1 MKLRLITALLLS
13 GLPLLAQGQGRISGV
28 VQDGKRAVVP
38 GAQLLVEN
46 TERGVRRQANTDDL
60 GRYSLP
66 DLPIGTY
73 RITATATGFSA
84 RTLSG
89 ITLTVGSVTAL
100 DIQLDVASVTERIE
114 VKAELPVIDPQQAAG
129 TLINNRS
136 LVELP
141 INGRDFA
148 RFAMLTPGAVGRTA
162 SLSDL
167 AFNGLH
173 PSHNNFTIDGV
184 DASRGDQP
192 VVTNGFERGARLLTG
207 SIDSL
212 AEFRIQTSN
221 YRAEFGR
228 AAGTVI
234 TVASRAGTNNFHGL
248 LFNYLRNSA
257 LDARNFFNTTNQ
269 LKDPFRY
276 NNFGG
281 NLGGRIWRDRT
292 FFFTNYEGS
301 RQRLGARGT
310 GTVPSALLRQQT
322 LATSPSLAFLLENF
336 PLGTSTTANPLV
348 DSYTR
353 SQSVKINEDTGS
365 FRLDHNLSSRDRLFA
380 RINLNNSVVDGPL
393 FSILPSALGLTDF
406 QLVSSKSRNAVLN
419 WQRVVSPN
427 TLLELTAGLQRTMT
441 NGSSDTPYPQVNI
454 TGLTVVP
461 GSRRLNLSNANVFQ
475 YGGNISHVRGGHTF
489 KAGATLW
496 RTQVNSWTT
505 SFISLTYLSLQDF
518 INNRLGIANLTAGT
532 FGNGIRQ
539 SHLGL
544 FAQDSWQLRPGLTID
559 YGIRYDVTTPN
570 YDAQDRL
577 QSFDTRAGALNPA
590 GGPWYRADRN
600 NWAPRL
606 GIAWQLRPRF
616 AIRTGYGLFYQQFAP
631 GFGNNIA
638 QNTVTGNSQ
647 LVRQSIPNLSWP
659 VAPFVAQ
666 GTVALPVANGLN
678 WDKPDLY
685 AQQWN
690 FTLLTALPGSFSL
703 ETAYVGNRGVNLRR
717 SVNLNWLDPLSG
729 RRAYPAFSRV
739 NIDFAN
745 GQSNYHGFQT
755 HLRRQLAGGWLMAF
769 AYTYSKAMDSVNDAV
784 VGNTEPQDFR
794 CFACERSVAGT
805 DVRHIASVNAL
816 WDIPFA
822 RQNRWLGGWKLSGLA
837 MIRSGIA
844 LNATQPLNTL
854 GSDNATNQ
862 RPDRV
867 LGVSPYPANPA
878 PEFWLN
884 PAAFATAPRGRLG
897 NSGRNPLY
905 GPGFLQTD
913 LSLLKDFRL
922 RESWKLQFR
931 TEAFNILNRAN
942 FAQPNTVVG
951 TPNFGRIFNT
961 VGRTIGS
968 GTSRQIQMVLRLE
981 F

>member
-1 MKLRLITALLLS
+1 MNLRFCFLIFSTTLALF
-13 GLPLLAQGQGRISGV
+13 GQGQGRISGQ
-28 VQDGKRAVVP
+28 VQDTKRAAIP
-38 GAQLLVEN
+38 GARVTAEGRD
-46 TERGVRRQANTDDL
+46 RGVRRQAVADDL

-66 DLPIGTY
+66 DLPIGIYELRTD
-73 RITATATGFSA
+73 APGFA
-84 RTLSG
+84 PRTVSG
-89 ITLTVGSVTAL
+89 VVLTVGAVAAIDL
-100 DIQLDVASVTERIE
+100 QLDVAGITGRIE
-114 VKAELPVIDPQQAAG
+114 VKAEMPVIDPQQAAG
-129 TLINNRS
+129 AFVANRA

-173 PSHNNFTIDGV
+173 PSHNNFTLDGV

-207 SIDSL
+207 SLDSL
-212 AEFRIQTSN
+212 SEFRIQTSN

-234 TVASRAGTNNFHGL
+234 TVATRAGTNNYHGV
-248 LFNYLRNSA
+248 LFEYLRNSA

-269 LKDPFRY
+269 IKDPFRY

-281 NLGGRIWRDRT
+281 NLGGRIWKDRT
-292 FFFTNYEGS
+292 FFFVNYEAS

-310 GTVPSALLRQQT
+310 GTVPSSLLRQQA
-322 LATSPSLAFLLENF
+322 LATSPSLAFLLENY
-336 PLGTSTTANPLV
+336 PLGTAPTANPLV

-353 SQSVKINEDTGS
+353 SESVKINEDTGS
-365 FRLDHNLSSRDRLFA
+365 LRLDHNLSAKDRLFA
-380 RINLNNSVVDGPL
+380 RVNLNNSTVDGPL

-419 WQRVVSPN
+419 WQRVLSPAS
-427 TLLELTAGLQRTMT
+427 LLELTAGLQRTMT

-461 GSRRLNLSNANVFQ
+461 GSRRLNLSNATVFQ
-475 YGGNISHVRGGHTF
+475 YGGNFSHVRGGHTF

-518 INNRLGIANLTAGT
+518 LSNRLGIANLTAGT

-544 FAQDSWQLRPGLTID
+544 FAQDSWQLRRGLTVD

-570 YDAQDRL
+570 YDVQDRL
-577 QSFDTRAGALNPA
+577 QSFDTRSGALNPP

-606 GIAWQLRPRF
+606 GVAWQIRPRF
-616 AIRTGYGLFYQQFAP
+616 AIRTGYGFFFQQFAP

-647 LVRQSIPNLSWP
+647 IVRQSVPNLAWP

-690 FTLLTALPGSFSL
+690 FTLLTALPGAFSL

-717 SVNLNWLDPLSG
+717 SVNLNWLDPVTG

-739 NIDFAN
+739 NVDFAN
-745 GQSNYHGFQT
+745 GQSHYHGFQT
-755 HLRRQLAGGWLMAF
+755 HLRRQLAQGWLMGF
-769 AYTYSKAMDSVNDAV
+769 AYTYSKAMDTVNDAV
-784 VGNTEPQDFR
+784 IGGTEPQDFR
-794 CFACERSVAGT
+794 CFACERAAAGT
-805 DVRHIASVNAL
+805 DVRHIASINAL

-837 MIRSGIA
+837 MLRSGIA
-844 LNATQPLNTL
+844 LNVTQPVNTF
-854 GSDNATNQ
+854 GSDNAANQ

-867 LGVSPYPANPA
+867 LGVSPYAANPT
-878 PEFWLN
+878 PDFWLN
-884 PAAFATAPRGRLG
+884 PAAFAAAPRGRVG
-897 NSGRNPLY
+897 TSGRNPLS
-905 GPGFLQTD
+905 GPGFVQTD
-913 LSLLKDFRL
+913 ISLLKDFRL
-922 RESWKLQFR
+922 RESWKVQFR
-931 TEAFNILNRAN
+931 TEAFNVLNRPN
-942 FAQPNTVVG
+942 FAQPNTVAG
-951 TPNFGRIFNT
+951 TPNYGRIFNT
-961 VGRTIGS
+961 LGRTIGS
-968 GTSRQIQMVLRLE
+968 GTSRQIQLVVRFE

>member
-1 MKLRLITALLLS
+1 MRYLLFFAAAVAA
-13 GLPLLAQGQGRISGV
+13 LAQSNGRVAGQI
-28 VQDGKRAVVP
+28 QDTKLAGIP
-38 GAQLLVEN
+38 GAKVTVEDS
-46 TERGVRRQANTDDL
+46 ERGFRREVMADSA
-60 GRYSLP
+60 GRYSAP
-66 DLPIGTY
+66 DLPIGRYQVRAEAPGFAVRTV
-73 RITATATGFSA
+73 TGV
-84 RTLSG
+84 
-89 ITLTVGSVTAL
+89 TLTVGAVVAL
-100 DIQLDVASVTERIE
+100 DVQLEVAGVTERIE
-114 VKAELPVIDPQQAAG
+114 VVASISPIDPQQAAG
-129 TLINNRS
+129 ALVANRP

-148 RFAMLTPGAVGRTA
+148 RFSLLTPGAVGRTA

-167 AFNGLH
+167 AFNGMH
-173 PSHNNFTIDGV
+173 PSHNNFTIDGI

-192 VVTNGFERGARLLTG
+192 VVTNGFERGGRLLTG
-207 SIDSL
+207 SLDSL
-212 AEFRIQTSN
+212 SEFRIQTSN
-221 YRAEFGR
+221 YRAEYGR

-234 TVASRAGTNNFHGL
+234 TVASRAGTNSFHGA
-248 LFNYLRNSA
+248 LFEYFRNSA
-257 LDARNFFNTTNQ
+257 LDARNYFNTTDQ

-310 GTVPSALLRQQT
+310 GTVPSALMRQQT
-322 LATSPSLAFLLENF
+322 LAASPNLGFLLENF
-336 PLGTSTTANPLV
+336 PLGTTPTANPLV

-353 SQSVKINEDTGS
+353 SESVKINEDTGS
-365 FRLDHNLSSRDRLFA
+365 IRLDHNASPRDRLFA
-380 RINLNNSVVDGPL
+380 RLNLNNSTVDGPL

-406 QLVSSKSRNAVLN
+406 QLVASHSRNAALN
-419 WQRVVSPN
+419 WQRVISPAS
-427 TLLELTAGLQRTMT
+427 LLELTAGLQRTMT
-441 NGSSDTPYPQVNI
+441 NGSSETPFPQVNI

-475 YGGNISHVRGGHTF
+475 YGGTFSHVRGSHTI

-505 SFISLTYLSLQDF
+505 SVASVSYLSLQDF
-518 INNRLGIANLTAGT
+518 INNRMGIANLTAGT

-539 SHLGL
+539 THVGL
-544 FAQDSWQLRPGLTID
+544 FVQDNWQVRPGLTVD

-570 YDAQDRL
+570 HDNQDRL
-577 QSFDTRAGALNPA
+577 QSFDTRSGQLSAP

-600 NWAPRL
+600 NFAPRL
-606 GIAWQLRPRF
+606 GIAWQLRPRW
-616 AIRTGYGLFYQQFAP
+616 AIRTGYGLFFQQFAP

-638 QNTVTGNSQ
+638 QNTLTGNSQ
-647 LVRQSIPNLSWP
+647 LVRQSIPDLAWP
-659 VAPFVAQ
+659 LDPFIAR
-666 GTVALPVANGLN
+666 GTAALPVANGLN

-690 FTLLTALPGSFSL
+690 FTLLTALPGSLSL
-703 ETAYVGNRGVNLRR
+703 ETAYVGNRGTNLRR
-717 SVNLNWLDPLSG
+717 SVNLNWLNPDTG

-745 GQSNYHGFQT
+745 GQSNYHGLQL
-755 HLRRQLAGGWLMAF
+755 HLRRQMAQGWLLGF
-769 AYTYSKAMDSVNDAV
+769 AYTYAKTMGDVNDAV

-794 CFACERSVAGT
+794 CFACEYGLAST
-805 DVRHIASVNAL
+805 DVRQIATMNAL
-816 WDIPFA
+816 WDLPWA
-822 RQNRWLGGWKLSGLA
+822 KGNRWLGGWKLSGLA
-837 MIRSGIA
+837 MLRSGIS
-844 LNATQPLNTL
+844 LNVTQPRNTV

-867 LGVSPYPANPA
+867 LGVSPYLDNPSA
-878 PEFWLN
+878 SLWLN
-884 PAAFATAPRGRLG
+884 PAAFQVAPQGRYG
-897 NSGRNPLY
+897 NSARHPLH
-905 GPGFLQTD
+905 GPGFFQAD
-913 LSLLKDFRL
+913 VSLLKDFRL
-922 RESWKLQFR
+922 GEGSKLQFR
-931 TEAFNILNRAN
+931 TETFNIFNRPN

-951 TPNFGRIFNT
+951 TPNYGRIFNT
-961 VGRTIGS
+961 LGRTIGS

>member
-1 MKLRLITALLLS
+1 MRYLFLFAAAVAA
-13 GLPLLAQGQGRISGV
+13 LAQSNGRIAGQI
-28 VQDGKRAVVP
+28 QDTKLAGIP
-38 GAQLLVEN
+38 GAQVTVEDP
-46 TERGVRRQANTDDL
+46 ERGFRRNVVADGA
-60 GRYSLP
+60 GRYSAP
-66 DLPIGTY
+66 DLPIGRY
-73 RITATATGFSA
+73 QIKAEAPGFA
-84 RTLSG
+84 PRTLTG
-89 ITLTVGSVTAL
+89 LTLTVGAVLAL
-100 DIQLDVASVTERIE
+100 DVQLEVAGVTERVDVVASVS
-114 VKAELPVIDPQQAAG
+114 PIDPQQAAG
-129 TLINNRS
+129 ALVANRP

-148 RFAMLTPGAVGRTA
+148 RFSLLTPGAVGRTA

-167 AFNGLH
+167 AFNGMH
-173 PSHNNFTIDGV
+173 PSHNNFTIDGI

-192 VVTNGFERGARLLTG
+192 VVTNGFERGGRLLTG
-207 SIDSL
+207 SLDSL

-221 YRAEFGR
+221 YRAEYGR

-234 TVASRAGTNNFHGL
+234 TVASRAGTNAFHGA
-248 LFNYLRNSA
+248 LFEYFRNSA
-257 LDARNFFNTTNQ
+257 LDARNYFNTTNQ

-310 GTVPSALLRQQT
+310 GTVPSALMRQQT
-322 LATSPSLAFLLENF
+322 LAASPNLAFLLENF
-336 PLGTSTTANPLV
+336 PRGTTPTANPLV

-353 SQSVKINEDTGS
+353 SESVKLNEDTGS
-365 FRLDHNLSSRDRLFA
+365 LRLDHNASPRDRIFA
-380 RINLNNSVVDGPL
+380 RLNLNNSTVDGPL

-406 QLVSSKSRNAVLN
+406 QLVASHSRNAALN
-419 WQRVVSPN
+419 WQRVISPAS
-427 TLLELTAGLQRTMT
+427 LLELTAGLQRTMT
-441 NGSSDTPYPQVNI
+441 NGSSETPFPQVNI

-475 YGGNISHVRGGHTF
+475 YGGTFSHVRGSHTI

-505 SFISLTYLSLQDF
+505 SVASVSYLSLQDF
-518 INNRLGIANLTAGT
+518 INNRMGIANLTAGT

-539 SHLGL
+539 THVGL
-544 FAQDSWQLRPGLTID
+544 FVQDNWQVRPGLTVD

-570 YDAQDRL
+570 HDNQDRL
-577 QSFDTRAGALNPA
+577 QSFDTRSGQLSVP

-600 NWAPRL
+600 NFAPRL

-616 AIRTGYGLFYQQFAP
+616 AIRTGYGLFFQQFAP

-638 QNTVTGNSQ
+638 QNTLTGNSQ
-647 LVRQSIPNLSWP
+647 LVRQSIPDLAWP
-659 VAPFVAQ
+659 LDPFIAR
-666 GTVALPVANGLN
+666 GTAALPVANGLN

-690 FTLLTALPGSFSL
+690 FTLLTALPGSLSL
-703 ETAYVGNRGVNLRR
+703 ETAYVGNRGINLRR
-717 SVNLNWLDPLSG
+717 SVNLNWLNPDTG

-745 GQSNYHGFQT
+745 GQSNYHGLQL
-755 HLRRQLAGGWLMAF
+755 HLRRQMAQGWLLGF
-769 AYTYSKAMDSVNDAV
+769 AYTYAKAMGDVTDAV
-784 VGNTEPQDFR
+784 VGATEPQDFR
-794 CFACERSVAGT
+794 CFSCEYGLAST
-805 DVRHIASVNAL
+805 DVRQIATINAL
-816 WDIPFA
+816 WDLPWA
-822 RQNRWLGGWKLSGLA
+822 KGNRWLGGWKLSGLA
-837 MIRSGIA
+837 MLRSGIA
-844 LNATQPLNTL
+844 LNVTQPRNTV

-867 LGVSPYPANPA
+867 LGVSPYLDNANA
-878 PEFWLN
+878 SQWLN
-884 PAAFATAPRGRLG
+884 PAAFQVAPQGRYG
-897 NSGRNPLY
+897 NSARQPLY
-905 GPGFLQTD
+905 GPGFFQAD
-913 LSLLKDFRL
+913 VSLLKDFRIG
-922 RESWKLQFR
+922 ESSKLQFR
-931 TEAFNILNRAN
+931 TETFNIFNRPN

-951 TPNFGRIFNT
+951 TPNYGRIFNT
-961 VGRTIGS
+961 LGRTIGS

>member
-1 MKLRLITALLLS
+1 MRYLLFFAAAVAA
-13 GLPLLAQGQGRISGV
+13 LAQSNGRVAGQI
-28 VQDGKRAVVP
+28 QDTKLAGIP
-38 GAQLLVEN
+38 GAKVTVEDS
-46 TERGVRRQANTDDL
+46 ERGFRREVMADSA
-60 GRYSLP
+60 GRYSAP
-66 DLPIGTY
+66 DLPIGRYQVKAEAPGFAVRTV
-73 RITATATGFSA
+73 TGVS
-84 RTLSG
+84 
-89 ITLTVGSVTAL
+89 LTVGAVVT
-100 DIQLDVASVTERIE
+100 LDVQLEVAGVTERIE
-114 VKAELPVIDPQQAAG
+114 VVASISPIDPQQAAG
-129 TLINNRS
+129 ALVANRP

-148 RFAMLTPGAVGRTA
+148 RFSLLTPGAVGRTA

-167 AFNGLH
+167 AFNGMH
-173 PSHNNFTIDGV
+173 PSHNNFTIDGI

-192 VVTNGFERGARLLTG
+192 VVTNGFERGGRLLTG
-207 SIDSL
+207 SLDSL
-212 AEFRIQTSN
+212 SEFRIQTSN
-221 YRAEFGR
+221 YRAEYGR

-234 TVASRAGTNNFHGL
+234 TVASRAGTNSFHGA
-248 LFNYLRNSA
+248 LFEYFRNSA
-257 LDARNFFNTTNQ
+257 LDARNYFNTTDQ

-310 GTVPSALLRQQT
+310 GTVPSALMRQQT
-322 LATSPSLAFLLENF
+322 LAASPNLGFLLENF
-336 PLGTSTTANPLV
+336 PLGTTPTANPLV

-353 SQSVKINEDTGS
+353 SESVKINEDTGS
-365 FRLDHNLSSRDRLFA
+365 IRLDHNASPRDRLFA
-380 RINLNNSVVDGPL
+380 RLNLNNSTVDGPL

-406 QLVSSKSRNAVLN
+406 QLVASHSRNAALN
-419 WQRVVSPN
+419 WQRVISPAS
-427 TLLELTAGLQRTMT
+427 LLELTAGLQRTMT
-441 NGSSDTPYPQVNI
+441 NGSSETPFPQVNI

-475 YGGNISHVRGGHTF
+475 YGGTFSHVRGSHTI

-505 SFISLTYLSLQDF
+505 SVASVSYLSLQDF
-518 INNRLGIANLTAGT
+518 INNRMGIANLTAGT

-539 SHLGL
+539 THVGL
-544 FAQDSWQLRPGLTID
+544 FVQDNWQVRPGLTVD

-570 YDAQDRL
+570 HDNQDRL
-577 QSFDTRAGALNPA
+577 QSFDTRSGQLSAP

-600 NWAPRL
+600 NFAPRL
-606 GIAWQLRPRF
+606 GIAWQLRPRW
-616 AIRTGYGLFYQQFAP
+616 AIRTGYGLFFQQFAP

-638 QNTVTGNSQ
+638 QNTLTGNSQ
-647 LVRQSIPNLSWP
+647 LVRQSIPDLAWP
-659 VAPFVAQ
+659 LDPFIAR
-666 GTVALPVANGLN
+666 GTAALPVANGLN

-690 FTLLTALPGSFSL
+690 FTLLTALPGSLSL
-703 ETAYVGNRGVNLRR
+703 ETAYVGNRGTNLRR
-717 SVNLNWLDPLSG
+717 SVNLNWLNPDTG

-745 GQSNYHGFQT
+745 GQSNYHGLQL
-755 HLRRQLAGGWLMAF
+755 HLRRQMAQGWLLGF
-769 AYTYSKAMDSVNDAV
+769 AYTYAKAMGNVNDAV

-794 CFACERSVAGT
+794 CFACEYGLAST
-805 DVRHIASVNAL
+805 DVRQIATMNAL
-816 WDIPFA
+816 WDLPWA
-822 RQNRWLGGWKLSGLA
+822 KGNRWLGGWKLSGLA
-837 MIRSGIA
+837 MLRSGIS
-844 LNATQPLNTL
+844 LNVTQPRNTV

-867 LGVSPYPANPA
+867 LGVSPYLDNPSA
-878 PEFWLN
+878 SLWLN
-884 PAAFATAPRGRLG
+884 PAAFQVAPQGRYG
-897 NSGRNPLY
+897 NSARHPLH
-905 GPGFLQTD
+905 GPGFFQAD
-913 LSLLKDFRL
+913 VSLLKDFRL
-922 RESWKLQFR
+922 GEGSKIQFR
-931 TEAFNILNRAN
+931 TETFNIFNRPN

-951 TPNFGRIFNT
+951 TPNYGRIFNT
-961 VGRTIGS
+961 LGRTIGS